1 MSAKF
6 YAVLLRDGTS
16 RVLTSWDAAKSLVS
30 TNPKGARYKR
40 FSSEADA
47 LAFLDAGAPRTGRDA
62 HPELARPTAPRGHCV
77 AFVDGSY
84 NAETRRWGYGA
95 VLYDPARGDDSV
107 VELSGDGVTDVQS
120 RNVTGE
126 IHAAVEAVKAA
137 IRLGYDGVEIYHDYQ
152 GVASWANAAWATNCD
167 LTLGYKLKIQE
178 LRRRITV
185 NFHKVPAHSGVDLN
199 ERADLL
205 AKRGCGLA

>member
-1 MSAKF
+1 MSARF
-6 YAVLLRDGTS
+6 YAVRLTDGTS
-16 RVLTSWDAAKSLVS
+16 RVLTSWDAAKSLVA
-30 TNPKGARYKR
+30 TRPKGARYKR
-40 FSSEADA
+40 FDSEAEA
-47 LAFLDAGAPRTGRDA
+47 LDFLAAGAPRARREVDPT
-62 HPELARPTAPRGHCV
+62 LARPTAPRGHCV

-126 IHAAVEAVKAA
+126 IHAAVEAVKEAV
-137 IRLGYDGVEIYHDYQ
+137 RLGYDGVEIYHDYQ
-152 GVASWANAAWATNCD
+152 GIASWANASWATNCD
-167 LTLGYKLKIQE
+167 LTLGYKLEIQE
-178 LRRRITV
+178 LRRKIKI